1 MALGRVVQSA
11 DSGTTD
17 AFGGSGTPGRP
28 PPGQA
33 SPGQPPPGQSPPGE
47 RPPGRHPSSTSEWSP
62 WLAPLALAGGLVLAA
77 VGGLLVDIPALVFGV
92 DVNASK
98 LPPGLVIADT
108 AVQDAAF
115 VAVAVFLAQMGGRAL
130 RASLFG
136 LRPARM
142 PRALWLTVLALA
154 TATAFSIAW
163 TTAFHAKPEKLLDQ
177 LGAKDS
183 TLLMLLSATLTCVI
197 APIGEE
203 FLFRGFIFTTL
214 RNWRGTALAAV
225 LTGLLFG
232 AVHAGSAPAIDLVPL
247 AVLGMVLCLLYRAT
261 GSLYPCIAAH
271 AFNNSFAFGEL
282 VGWSWQTP
290 VLMVCALSTL
300 AALAIVL
307 TRAGV
312 ASRVPATPN

>member
-1 MALGRVVQSA
+1 MALGRVVESA
-11 DSGTTD
+11 DAG
-17 AFGGSGTPGRP
+17 
-28 PPGQA
+28 
-33 SPGQPPPGQSPPGE
+33 
-47 RPPGRHPSSTSEWSP
+47 PPGRDPSSTREWSP
-62 WLAPLALAGGLVLAA
+62 WLAPLALVGGLVLAA
-77 VGGLLVDIPALVFGV
+77 VGGLLVDIPALAFGV

-130 RASLFG
+130 HASLFG
-136 LRPARM
+136 LRPTRM

-154 TATAFSIAW
+154 AAMAFSIAW

-177 LGAKDS
+177 LGAKES
-183 TLLMLLSATLTCVI
+183 TLLLLLSATLTCVI

-203 FLFRGFIFTTL
+203 FLFRGFIFTAL
-214 RNWRGTALAAV
+214 RNWRGTALATA

-232 AVHAGSAPAIDLVPL
+232 AVHAGSAPAIDLAPL
-247 AVLGMVLCLLYRAT
+247 AVLGAVLCLLYRAT

-271 AFNNSFAFGEL
+271 AFNNSLAFGEL

-290 VLMVCALSTL
+290 ILMVSALSVLGLL
-300 AALAIVL
+300 ALGL

-312 ASRVPATPN
+312 ASRLPAPSN